1 MFQPHSLSYLS
12 PAIRHKG
19 PKSTQNREIE
29 MFLRGKLSKFWNDSE
44 DKAKWQLTEK
54 NTQDKRVARKENGGE
69 KTDENQEQIGRENT
83 CMDQDH
89 TARGHK

>member
-29 MFLRGKLSKFWNDSE
+29 MFLRDKLSKFWNDSE
-44 DKAKWQLTEK
+44 DKAKW
-54 NTQDKRVARKENGGE
+54 
-69 KTDENQEQIGRENT
+69 
-83 CMDQDH
+83 
-89 TARGHK
+89 

>member
-19 PKSTQNREIE
+19 AKSTQNREIE
-29 MFLRGKLSKFWNDSE
+29 MFLRDKLSKFWNDSE
-44 DKAKWQLTEK
+44 DKAKWQLREK
-54 NTQDKRVARKENGGE
+54 NTQDKRLARKENGE

-83 CMDQDH
+83 CMGQDH
-89 TARGHK
+89 TAGGHK